1 MATKLIDRIA
11 FDYGKFKFNMLVDNP
26 ITIIGGDSSSGKTL
40 FCDSLSSYS
49 RIKWPNTFSF
59 LNYRSEEVS
68 FTLRKFRNKV
78 VVIDNAD
85 VILSDEDIK
94 YIIRER
100 RNQYII
106 ISEFSWKFS
115 VDPKAISVMYEP
127 KKACFVLLYLSRSRW
142 EYEEKLSEKFNIVIF
157 GNVHLLSYVNS
168 NGLDIR
174 KVRKCSIL
182 KSGENHYV
190 FYMPKKEAAKS
201 EQLLPS
207 DIDIALIL
215 NVDDGEI
222 TIESTDKTKE
232 LLSL

>member
-127 KKACFVLLYLSRSRW
+127 KKACLELLYLSRSRW

>member
-40 FCDSLSSYS
+40 FCDLLNSYS
-49 RIKWPNTFSF
+49 RIKWPNTFGF

-127 KKACFVLLYLSRSRW
+127 KKAYFELLYLSRSKGYQKR
-142 EYEEKLSEKFNIVIF
+142 LSDNFNIVIF

-174 KVRKCSIL
+174 KVRKCSIQ

-190 FYMPKKEAAKS
+190 FYMPKKEVLES

-207 DIDIALIL
+207 DIDIVLML
-215 NVDDGEI
+215 NVDNGEI

>member
-40 FCDSLSSYS
+40 FCDLLSSYS
-49 RIKWPNTFSF
+49 RIKWPNTFGF

-127 KKACFVLLYLSRSRW
+127 KKACFELLYLSRSKGYQKR
-142 EYEEKLSEKFNIVIF
+142 LSDNFNIVIF
-157 GNVHLLSYVNS
+157 GNVHLLSHVNS

-174 KVRKCSIL
+174 KVRKCSIQ

-190 FYMPKKEAAKS
+190 FYMPKKEVLES
-201 EQLLPS
+201 EKLLPS

-215 NVDDGEI
+215 NVDNGEI

>member
-127 KKACFVLLYLSRSRW
+127 KKACFELLYLSRSRW

-201 EQLLPS
+201 GQLLPS